1 MACNCICV
9 DTIYWC
15 VSDRR
20 NGGVKY
26 KRMRF
31 GVAFLI
37 MVPAIV
43 LAGMRSF
50 NYAIAY
56 CQVNYKK
63 LSEKWRLFRNATFS
77 DFIKG
82 SIF

>member
-9 DTIYWC
+9 DTI

-50 NYAIAY
+50 NYADS
-56 CQVNYKK
+56 
-63 LSEKWRLFRNATFS
+63 LSS
-77 DFIKG
+77 
-82 SIF
+82 S